1 MRQLE
6 AVATLALWQA
16 AEGRPPVQRALVL
29 AAGDGEDPADVVHL
43 PLGRRDARLLDLH
56 AALGG
61 RLLEA
66 TAECPACGEP
76 AELSVDPADLAAV
89 EDRAADPRPIEVDGV
104 VVSWRPLDSDDLLAA
119 AEVGDAASAERV
131 LLSRCVLA
139 AAGSDGEVAATELP
153 GRVRDALERA
163 LLAADP
169 LSEVLVGVAC
179 PACGTEFVVDLDVA
193 GFVWA
198 ELRGRAREL
207 LRDVHVLARAYGWT
221 ESEVLALGERRRAAY
236 LELAQEPA

>member
-6 AVATLALWQA
+6 AAATLDLWQA
-16 AEGRPPVQRALVL
+16 AEGRPPVERALVL
-29 AAGDGEDPADVVHL
+29 AAVDGEEPAEVAHL
-43 PLGRRDARLLDLH
+43 MLGRRDARLLDLH

-66 TAECPACGEP
+66 TATCPACGEP
-76 AELSVDPADLAAV
+76 AELCVDPAELAAV
-89 EDRAADPRPIEVDGV
+89 EDRATHPGPIEVDGF

-119 AEVGDAASAERV
+119 AEADDAASAERV

-139 AAGSDGEVAATELP
+139 AARSAGEVAATDLP
-153 GRVRDALERA
+153 QRVRDALERA
-163 LLAADP
+163 LPAADP

-179 PACGTEFVVDLDVA
+179 PACATDFVVDLDVA

-198 ELRGRAREL
+198 ELRARARSL
-207 LRDVHVLARAYGWT
+207 LREVHVLARAYGWT
-221 ESEVLALGERRRAAY
+221 EREVLALGERRRTAY
-236 LELAQEPA
+236 LELAEELA

>member
-1 MRQLE
+1 M
-6 AVATLALWQA
+6 
-16 AEGRPPVQRALVL
+16 
-29 AAGDGEDPADVVHL
+29 
-43 PLGRRDARLLDLH
+43 
-56 AALGG
+56 
-61 RLLEA
+61 
-66 TAECPACGEP
+66 
-76 AELSVDPADLAAV
+76 
-89 EDRAADPRPIEVDGV
+89 
-104 VVSWRPLDSDDLLAA
+104 
-119 AEVGDAASAERV
+119 
-131 LLSRCVLA
+131 
-139 AAGSDGEVAATELP
+139 
-153 GRVRDALERA
+153 
-163 LLAADP
+163 LAADP